1 MELCMYFCKMNKV
14 LLEIIGLSYTHSQ
27 SEAYALILGE
37 KNSKLR
43 IPIII
48 GSNEAQSIAIA
59 LENINPPRPL
69 THDLFKNFAVHF
81 GISLKEVI
89 INKFKEGIFFA
100 ELHCSQNEDITI
112 IDARASDAIA
122 LAIRFQCPIY
132 TCQQVMDE
140 AGIEYDDNNGDD
152 NSNDNDDNDDNDL
165 RRYDTVDLKYLL
177 QEAID
182 DEDYEKASKLRD
194 EINSRIQ

>member
-1 MELCMYFCKMNKV
+1 MYFCKMNKV

-37 KNSKLR
+37 NNSKLR

-89 INKFKEGIFFA
+89 INKFKEGIFLLSFIVLKMKILLSLML
-100 ELHCSQNEDITI
+100 ELQM
-112 IDARASDAIA
+112 
-122 LAIRFQCPIY
+122 L
-132 TCQQVMDE
+132 
-140 AGIEYDDNNGDD
+140 
-152 NSNDNDDNDDNDL
+152 
-165 RRYDTVDLKYLL
+165 
-177 QEAID
+177 
-182 DEDYEKASKLRD
+182 
-194 EINSRIQ
+194 